1 MIRGGQMKYF
11 RDLETGDVYAYE
23 ADGSQDEYIKEG
35 LVPMSEAEVDAHIN
49 PPPPPPSVPAFVS
62 RAQGKAALIQAGKW
76 ADVLAFVD
84 LIEDPTE
91 KALAEVALHD
101 TQIWRRDSPL
111 LLTITGALGLTEE
124 QVDNLFLAASD
135 IWL

>member
-1 MIRGGQMKYF
+1 MKYF
-11 RDLETGDVYAYE
+11 RDPETGEVYAYE

-49 PPPPPPSVPAFVS
+49 PPPPPPSVPDFVS

-84 LIEDPTE
+84 GIEDPTE
-91 KALAEVALHD
+91 KALAEVALND
-101 TQIWRRDSPL
+101 TQTWRRDSPFL
-111 LLTITGALGLTEE
+111 ASATEALGLSEAE
-124 QVDNLFLAASD
+124 VDDLFIEAAK
-135 IWL
+135 IKL

>member
-1 MIRGGQMKYF
+1 MKYL
-11 RDLETGDVYAYE
+11 RDPETGDVYAYE

-76 ADVLAFVD
+76 ADVLAFVGA
-84 LIEDPTE
+84 ISDPTE
-91 KALAEVALHD
+91 QALAEVALND
-101 TQIWRRDSPL
+101 TQTWRRDSPFL
-111 LLTITGALGLTEE
+111 ASATAALGLSAAE
-124 QVDNLFLAASD
+124 VDDLFIAAAK
-135 IWL
+135 IKL